1 MPEQRQVVYLIDG
14 SSYLYRAFYAVSNLT
29 SPDGTPT
36 NAVMVFGNMLLKIL
50 KEKEPK
56 YIGVIFDSP
65 EPSFRTDIYPDYK
78 ANRST
83 MPEDLVVQIP
93 VILQL
98 IELLGIFH
106 LARSGWEADDI
117 IGTLAAR
124 EAASGKEVVIVSGD
138 KDFMQLIS
146 QDILMWDGQKDL
158 WLGEAQVVEKLGV
171 RPDQVVDFMALTGDT
186 SDNVPGV
193 PGIGPKTAQ
202 KLIESFGTL
211 DAIYQHLDQVKPE
224 RQRELLARH
233 KDTAYLAKDLV
244 TIRTQAEIEVD
255 SGLLCPGPRDNRG
268 LLDVF
273 SRLGLKKL
281 AAELAT
287 APVEPIEPEKA
298 PEFLVIQDNAGLKS
312 YLDSIRDAD
321 RLIFYCVGAPGPK
334 AAATPAGLA
343 LMAGAKMAYFPWP
356 WDQDSLFQ
364 LQNLLGQPALPKAS
378 HDIKAQWQRLRRMEL
393 FLDGPLDD
401 LMVASYLLD
410 PETRLHDITAIDDR
424 LTREG
429 DQPRRQL
436 ALPLAQDISPKTFA
450 PMACAAV
457 QAVSRHFDQK
467 VKELQAQNLYDLYR
481 RIEMPLVPILAEME
495 STGVLPDADYLREV
509 SAEID
514 QKLSDLERDI
524 HLLAEQSFNINSSKQ
539 LGFILFDKLGLP
551 QQKKTKK
558 KTAYSTDEE
567 VLELLAPLHP
577 LPAKVMDYR
586 GLAKLK
592 STFVDGLLAE
602 INPTTGR
609 IHTTYNQTVTATGR
623 LSSSQP
629 NLQNI
634 PVGDEHPHNIRRAFI
649 APPGQVMLSAD
660 YSQIELRVLAHFAQ
674 DDTLLQAFREGRDIH
689 AATAIKLFKVKPPD
703 ITGDMRR
710 LAKVVNFG
718 VIYGMSGFRLSK
730 ELHIT
735 PAMANKYIEDYF
747 AQYPGVKSFTEKVI
761 AAAEQTGAVTTLRH
775 RKRVITG
782 ITSRNHTIKKNAERM
797 AFNTVIQGSA
807 ADIIK
812 EAMIAVITALSTHK
826 FKTKL
831 LMQVHDEL
839 VFEVPE
845 PEFQQIATLVKHSME
860 DVCTLAVPL
869 VVDLKAGP
877 NWGEMKAM
885 Q

>member
-1 MPEQRQVVYLIDG
+1 
-14 SSYLYRAFYAVSNLT
+14 
-29 SPDGTPT
+29 
-36 NAVMVFGNMLLKIL
+36 
-50 KEKEPK
+50 
-56 YIGVIFDSP
+56 
-65 EPSFRTDIYPDYK
+65 
-78 ANRST
+78 
-83 MPEDLVVQIP
+83 
-93 VILQL
+93 
-98 IELLGIFH
+98 
-106 LARSGWEADDI
+106 
-117 IGTLAAR
+117 
-124 EAASGKEVVIVSGD
+124 
-138 KDFMQLIS
+138 
-146 QDILMWDGQKDL
+146 
-158 WLGEAQVVEKLGV
+158 
-171 RPDQVVDFMALTGDT
+171 
-186 SDNVPGV
+186 
-193 PGIGPKTAQ
+193 GIGPKTAQ

-224 RQRELLARH
+224 RQRELLSRH
-233 KDTAYLAKDLV
+233 KDTAYLSKDLV

-255 SGLLCPGPRDNRG
+255 PGLLCPGPRDNRG
-268 LLDVF
+268 LLNIF

-281 AAELAT
+281 AADLAT
-287 APVEPIEPEKA
+287 EPAEPPKPEKA
-298 PEFLVIQDNAGLKS
+298 PDCLVIQNNAELRS
-312 YLDSIRDAD
+312 YLESIRETD
-321 RLIFYCVGAPGPK
+321 RLIFYCAGAPGPK
-334 AAATPAGLA
+334 AAATPVGLA
-343 LMAGAKMAYFPWP
+343 LMADSRMVYVPWP
-356 WDQDSLFQ
+356 CDQDSVVQ
-364 LQNLLGQPALPKAS
+364 LQHLLGQPGLPKAS
-378 HDIKAQWQRLRRMEL
+378 HDIKAQWPRLGRMGL
-393 FLDGPLDD
+393 LPDGPLDD

-424 LTREG
+424 LAPDG

-436 ALPLAQDISPKTFA
+436 ALPLAQDTSPKTST
-450 PMACAAV
+450 PMACAAA

-467 VKELQAQNLYDLYR
+467 VKELQARNLYDLYR

-509 SAEID
+509 SADID
-514 QKLSDLERDI
+514 QKLNDLEKDI
-524 HLLAEQSFNINSSKQ
+524 HILADQSFNINSSKQ
-539 LGFILFDKLGLP
+539 LGYILFDKLGLP

-602 INPTTGR
+602 INPATGR

-634 PVGDEHPHNIRRAFI
+634 PVGDEHAHNIRRAFI

-660 YSQIELRVLAHFAQ
+660 YSQIELRVLAHFTQ

-747 AQYPGVKSFTEKVI
+747 AQYPGVKAFTEQVI
-761 AAAEQTGAVTTLRH
+761 AAAEQTGAVTTLRN

-812 EAMIAVITALSTHK
+812 EAMIAVINALSTHK

-845 PEFQQIATLVKHSME
+845 PELLQITALVKHSME
-860 DVCTLAVPL
+860 DVCNLAVPL

-877 NWGEMKAM
+877 NWGEMKGI